1 MSRIVDSIS
10 LLKIG
15 LTLFVQSQQGNT
27 RAMYEICSKLT
38 INTTEQHHWKSIW
51 CLDCYFLTIFTHC
64 SGVSDFESE
73 DVNAGWLHNYAKTFM
88 VVYSLSH

>member
-1 MSRIVDSIS
+1 MSRIVDSVS

-38 INTTEQHHWKSIW
+38 INTTEQHLKVNM
-51 CLDCYFLTIFTHC
+51 
-64 SGVSDFESE
+64 VS
-73 DVNAGWLHNYAKTFM
+73 
-88 VVYSLSH
+88 